1 MALQLNVL
9 LSPRLLMD
17 ESILENSIAI
27 VLDIFRATTTIATA
41 LEQGAKEI
49 VPVGTLA
56 EAEAKAKE
64 LRGRF
69 GEASVLLCGERG
81 GLKPTGFDL
90 GNSPLEY
97 TRDTVEGKI
106 LILSTSN
113 GTSALQA
120 VKSAPL
126 VLAASFANM
135 KHVVNFVMKYLILR
149 EARALQSV
157 EEQFS
162 TVNKRIDRIHL
173 LCAGSN
179 GEFSYEDTLCAG
191 ALIDALA
198 EGLTLGETDF
208 TCTDSA
214 KAAQLLFRAENNLAQ
229 TLVSTLHAEYLR
241 GIGFGEDVEFCAQLN
256 TSRMIPLRRADGAIV
271 HWHNPLNL

>member
-1 MALQLNVL
+1 MTLQLNVL

-27 VLDIFRATTTIATA
+27 VIDIFRATTTIATA

-49 VPVGTLA
+49 VPVATLA
-56 EAEAKAKE
+56 EAEAKTKE

-97 TRDTVEGKI
+97 TRKTVEGKI

-113 GTSALQA
+113 GTLALQA
-120 VKSAPL
+120 VKAAPL

-149 EARALQSV
+149 EARALQNSD
-157 EEQFS
+157 EQS
-162 TVNKRIDRIHL
+162 PANNRIDRIHL
-173 LCAGSN
+173 VCAGSN

-198 EGLTLGETDF
+198 EELTVGETDF

-214 KAAQLLFRAENNLAQ
+214 KAARLLFRAENNLAQ

-241 GIGFGEDVEFCAQLN
+241 SIGFGEDVEFCVQAN
-256 TSRMIPLRRADGAIV
+256 TSRMVPLRRADGALV

>member
-1 MALQLNVL
+1 MTLQLNVL

-27 VLDIFRATTTIATA
+27 VIDIFRATTTIATA

-49 VPVGTLA
+49 VPVATLA
-56 EAEAKAKE
+56 EAEAKTKE

-97 TRDTVEGKI
+97 TRETVEGKI

-113 GTSALQA
+113 GTLALQA
-120 VKSAPL
+120 VKAAPL

-149 EARALQSV
+149 EARALQNSD
-157 EEQFS
+157 EQS
-162 TVNKRIDRIHL
+162 PANNRIDRIHL
-173 LCAGSN
+173 VCAGSN

-198 EGLTLGETDF
+198 EELTVGETDF

-214 KAAQLLFRAENNLAQ
+214 KAARLLFRAENNLAQ

-241 GIGFGEDVEFCAQLN
+241 SIGFGEDVEFCVQAN
-256 TSRMIPLRRADGAIV
+256 TSRMVPLRRADGALV